1 MQTQNKF
8 TELKDICNNAF
19 KRNSIYPL
27 MEIPKPD
34 SKDTI
39 EEQYK
44 QAGIFPVWNDI
55 DRIDASEIWKQLND
69 LYIKAENAKREMK
82 LERIAYNKM
91 LLNSLSVIIPIK
103 SYDMIIIKSVL

>member
-1 MQTQNKF
+1 MNEKE
-8 TELKDICNNAF
+8 TELKDMCDKAF

-44 QAGIFPVWNDI
+44 NQADIFPMWNDI
-55 DRIDASEIWKQLND
+55 DRTDASKIWK
-69 LYIKAENAKREMK
+69 
-82 LERIAYNKM
+82 
-91 LLNSLSVIIPIK
+91 
-103 SYDMIIIKSVL
+103 